1 MIRMVMADGNG
12 ERLCGSCQKKKKS
25 EVGGGSDA
33 GRKVRRD
40 PRSGVMCLHSGQWHS
55 CYLLWHPVP
64 SGILCSMLFYG
75 ISMFLITD
83 LYTYYLYVL
92 TADHIPFPTPTVN
105 GV

>member
-25 EVGGGSDA
+25 EVGGASDA

-55 CYLLWHPVP
+55 CFLLWHPVP
-64 SGILCSMLFYG
+64 FRHSVLSAILWN
-75 ISMFLITD
+75 ID
-83 LYTYYLYVL
+83 VL
-92 TADHIPFPTPTVN
+92 DNRSVY
-105 GV
+105 